1 MHIEQIFELK
11 EPEPPGPIMF
21 SSQNNNPIA
30 GCFHHKTIT
39 FKENFS
45 SGLLFTAK
53 ILQEAMYFT
62 VPYQAKITYKI

>member
-11 EPEPPGPIMF
+11 EPEPPGPIC
-21 SSQNNNPIA
+21 SPIA
-30 GCFHHKTIT
+30 GCFHDKTIT

-53 ILQEAMYFT
+53 ILQKAMYFT